1 MTNPYGMPGYS
12 VQEVAAKLKNGEDF
26 IIIDVREPRE
36 LLLAEIEETF
46 IHIPLS
52 LLSMER
58 LTALPEAVTEDK
70 GVEIVVMCHHGNR
83 SAQVTAWL
91 RQEGWTNVY
100 NMDGGIEAY
109 AVAIDNNIGRY

>member
-12 VQEVAAKLKNGEDF
+12 VQEVAAKLENGDEF
-26 IIIDVREPRE
+26 FIIDVREPRE
-36 LLLAEIEETF
+36 LLLAEIEEEY

-52 LLSMER
+52 QLALER
-58 LTALPEAVTEDK
+58 LDALPEEITEDK
-70 GVEIVVMCHHGNR
+70 DIEIVVMCHHGNR

-109 AVAIDNNIGRY
+109 AVAVNNNIGRY

>member
-12 VQEVAAKLKNGEDF
+12 VQKVAAKLQNDDAF
-26 IIIDVREPRE
+26 IIIDVREPHE
-36 LLLAEIEETF
+36 LLYAKIEEEF
-46 IHIPLS
+46 LHIPLS
-52 LLSMER
+52 LLSRQR
-58 LTALPEAVTEDK
+58 LEALPAEVTQDK
-70 GVEIVVMCHHGNR
+70 SSEIVVMCHHGNR